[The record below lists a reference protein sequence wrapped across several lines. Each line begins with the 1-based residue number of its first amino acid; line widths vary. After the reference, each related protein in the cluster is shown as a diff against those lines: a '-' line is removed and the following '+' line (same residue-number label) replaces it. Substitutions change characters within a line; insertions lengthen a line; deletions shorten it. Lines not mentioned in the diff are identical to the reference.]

1 MSFYLTEEEK
11 PIGRY
16 KVSLKNTCHPPTM
29 SEFII
34 DFLGPKDQARKFG
47 RGFFELKL
55 LRLAKV
61 AQKVENYAIST
72 HHQLDLE
79 LPSLIGSDNESKLLL
94 AKVFFATDQVN
105 KALPVFPETTETGK
119 WGSQGHKGA
128 YNIRMRQQ
136 LREFLFLFS
145 RLLPLVLLTTRL
157 RNMKVTQI
165 KALEFSDEAEDFSS
179 LSAQ

>member
-1 MSFYLTEEEK
+1 MSFYLTGEEK

-16 KVSLKNTCHPPTM
+16 KVRLKNTCHPPTM

-61 AQKVENYAIST
+61 GQKVENYAIST

-79 LPSLIGSDNESKLLL
+79 LPSLVGSDNGSKLLL

-105 KALPVFPETTETGK
+105 KALPVFPETTGDRQVGVT
-119 WGSQGHKGA
+119 GSQGC
-128 YNIRMRQQ
+128 
-136 LREFLFLFS
+136 L
-145 RLLPLVLLTTRL
+145 
-157 RNMKVTQI
+157 
-165 KALEFSDEAEDFSS
+165 
-179 LSAQ
+179 